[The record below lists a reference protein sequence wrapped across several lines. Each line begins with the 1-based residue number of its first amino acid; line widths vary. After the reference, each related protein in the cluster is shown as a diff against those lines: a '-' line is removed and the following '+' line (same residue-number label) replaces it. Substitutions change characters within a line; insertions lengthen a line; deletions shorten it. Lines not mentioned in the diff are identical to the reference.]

1 MKHFKK
7 ISFIF
12 GLCLAA
18 LLIAFPAFAEDE
30 VISGTCGEHAYW
42 EYDEATATLTI
53 SGSGPMDDYENAVQ
67 QSEYWK
73 EMEGKMYP
81 WYNEENTWLKMRH
94 VVIEEGITS
103 VGIKAF
109 YYCERL
115 ESVSLPRGIETVG
128 ELSLAYTPSL
138 RSVTFAS
145 GPRVF
150 KDAVFDRSGIRELII
165 PEGTE
170 RIEGHLFIDNPSITT
185 VVFPNSMIDMG
196 TAVFRDCPAL
206 RTVVLPNNLS
216 KLPMVLIVNCNAIET
231 LEFPQGSKLIGGI
244 SNCASL
250 REVKIPEGAQE
261 VGGFSNCPRLTEIE
275 IPEGVT
281 ELHILAPIEALSVPR
296 SVEILKIDP
305 RVIGTVRISPE
316 NPNFRIENGCI
327 IENATDE
334 LIFGRD
340 ATEIPASVKSI
351 RENAFF
357 GSKSLKEVVIPIG
370 MTTLRMSSF
379 QGCEAIELLKL
390 HSGITYIWGMY
401 TSQKA
406 ADRVEIDPENERY
419 YAVGSSI
426 LTKIAFTENGIDFE
440 ANTLVNHA
448 AENAIPPE
456 TRVIRGIGGNA
467 ERLVIPEGVTSLEN
481 WCLIVPDLKEIVIPK
496 SVTTI
501 HRQFYFGSKKIEHI
515 YYAGSEEEW
524 NAITFHI
531 SDFNGMTGDPTIAFW
546 EKVNIHFL
554 NGVPLEEYLRAN
566 ETTAEESTAV
576 IDAQTTD
583 PSASPTPTGCGSTVS
598 LPWIALVMI
607 VPIAVMGRKRRNCI
621 K

>member
-1 MKHFKK
+1 MKHCKK
-7 ISFIF
+7 ICFIL
-12 GLCLAA
+12 GLCLAL
-18 LLIAFPAFAEDE
+18 LLISLPVLAEE
-30 VISGTCGEHAYW
+30 KAPITGTCGENAYW

-53 SGSGPMDDYENAVQ
+53 SGSGPMDDYPNAV
-67 QSEYWK
+67 ERDMFFEK
-73 EMEGKMYP
+73 EAKMYP

-103 VGIKAF
+103 VGEKAF
-109 YYCERL
+109 YYCEGI

-138 RSVTFAS
+138 RSITFAE

-150 KDAVFDRSGIRELII
+150 KDAVFDMSGIRELII

-196 TAVFRDCPAL
+196 DTVFRDCPAL

-216 KLPMVLIVNCNAIET
+216 QLPMVLIQNCNAIET
-231 LEFPQGSKLIGGI
+231 LEFPAGTKKVGGI
-244 SNCASL
+244 ANCASL
-250 REVKIPEGAQE
+250 REVKIPEGAQQ
-261 VGGFSNCPRLTEIE
+261 VSGFSNCPLLTEIE

-281 ELHILAPIEALSVPR
+281 ALHILAPIADLFVPY
-296 SVEILKIDP
+296 SVETLKIDP
-305 RVIGTVRISPE
+305 RVIGTVRIAPE

-334 LIFGRD
+334 LIFGRE

-351 RENAFF
+351 RENAFY
-357 GSKSLKEVVIPIG
+357 GSTTLKEVVIPIG

-406 ADRVEIDPENERY
+406 ADRVEIDPDNERY

-448 AENAIPPE
+448 AENAIPTE
-456 TRVIRGIGGNA
+456 TRIIRGIGGNA
-467 ERLVIPEGVTSLEN
+467 ERLVIPEGVISLEN

-531 SDFNGMTGDPTIAFW
+531 SDFDGMTGDPTIAFW
-546 EKVNIHFL
+546 KKVNIHFL
-554 NGVPLEEYLRAN
+554 NGRSLDAYLEELRLQ
-566 ETTAEESTAV
+566 ETTALPETTGEETTQGDSTA
-576 IDAQTTD
+576 
-583 PSASPTPTGCGSTVS
+583 PGGCGSTVS
-598 LPWIALVMI
+598 LPWVCVALALPMVWK
-607 VPIAVMGRKRRNCI
+607 RKRRSAI
-621 K
+621 